1 MADGKKVKLDSPFKD
16 AVCKPGGGLTSPQP
30 QSQGTQKGSK

>member
-16 AVCKPGGGLTSPQP
+16 AVCKAGGGLTSPQP
-30 QSQGTQKGSK
+30 QSAGTQKGSK